1 MNKLGLS
8 DSEWKLMN
16 LLWDKSPLTI
26 GQMYKALVGKTDWTK
41 ATINMMLIRLADNG
55 AVRLDN
61 SGPIKLYTP
70 ILDRDDAVRQ
80 EARNTLSR
88 VRTGGL
94 GLLVS
99 TMAKECSLTDEEIEE
114 LYRILK
120 EGRGQK

>member
-1 MNKLGLS
+1 
-8 DSEWKLMN
+8 
-16 LLWDKSPLTI
+16 
-26 GQMYKALVGKTDWTK
+26 
-41 ATINMMLIRLADNG
+41 MMLIRLADKG